1 MARTP
6 ASRRRGDGRRTR
18 RIRSETGEHDLFDPP
33 AEKGVVEDLTL
44 PQPPPSSPAGVPK
57 SWVKFLVGLFLLAP
71 AWILSRT
78 FLQAFAADLQH
89 GLLASRPFGCFAAGM
104 VLFAILFLIIPR
116 STLMIPYVFGHEL
129 THALWVK
136 LFGGKVA
143 DQFHVS
149 LDGGHVLTDRVNT
162 WIALSP
168 YFFPFYSVLVLTLYG
183 AGSFVTDLTPWNWV
197 LYLLLGFTLAF
208 HLVFTCLLIL
218 RGQPDLHYGGTF
230 FSLMVIY
237 LINLLILTAMLLA
250 AGKEVTL
257 RSLCEGFFRN
267 GEEFVRVAG
276 GILSWIADTAADL
289 ISSWR
294 RGA

>member
-1 MARTP
+1 MARRP

-18 RIRSETGEHDLFDPP
+18 RIRSETGGHDQFYPP
-33 AEKGVVEDLTL
+33 VEEEL
-44 PQPPPSSPAGVPK
+44 PLPPPVPSSPAGVPK

-78 FLQAFAADLQH
+78 FLQAFAADLQR

-116 STLMIPYVFGHEL
+116 ATLMIPYVLGHEL

-143 DQFHVS
+143 DRFHVS

-183 AGSFVTDLTPWNWV
+183 AGSFVADLTPWNWV

-257 RSLCEGFFRN
+257 RSLCEGFVRN

-289 ISSWR
+289 ISSWH
-294 RGA
+294 RGT

>member
-1 MARTP
+1 MARRP
-6 ASRRRGDGRRTR
+6 ASTRRGDGRVTSR
-18 RIRSETGEHDLFDPP
+18 RIRSDAGSADLFDPHEAP
-33 AEKGVVEDLTL
+33 DPEPDPKTGAE
-44 PQPPPSSPAGVPK
+44 PAGVPK
-57 SWVKFLVGLFLLAP
+57 SWVKFLVGIFLLAP

-78 FLQAFAADLQH
+78 FLQAFADDLHH

-104 VLFAILFLIIPR
+104 ILFAVLFLIIPR
-116 STLMIPYVFGHEL
+116 ASLMIPYVFGHEL

-143 DQFHVS
+143 DHFHVS
-149 LDGGHVLTDRVNT
+149 LEGGHVLTDRVNT

-168 YFFPFYSVLVLTLYG
+168 YFFPFYSVLILTLYG

-230 FSLMVIY
+230 FSLTVIY
-237 LINLLILTAMLLA
+237 LINLVILTSMLLA

-257 RSLCEGFFRN
+257 HSLCEGFARN
-267 GEEFVRVAG
+267 AGEFVDVSG
-276 GILSWIADTAADL
+276 GILVWIFDTAGDL
-289 ISSWR
+289 ISSLR
-294 RGA
+294 SRT